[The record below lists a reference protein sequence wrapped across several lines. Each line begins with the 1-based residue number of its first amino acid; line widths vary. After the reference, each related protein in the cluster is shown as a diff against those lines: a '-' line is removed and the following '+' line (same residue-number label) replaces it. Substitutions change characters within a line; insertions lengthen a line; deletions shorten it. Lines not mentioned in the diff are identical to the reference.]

1 MDSKIDF
8 SFFHYAL
15 VEGSSK
21 YYLITHE
28 EEFYTLHISCPEQFT
43 TTSKVNDDNTNI
55 YTRDHKPIKLFAYSS
70 IL

>member
-1 MDSKIDF
+1 MNIQTSCNPWVG
-8 SFFHYAL
+8 SG
-15 VEGSSK
+15 GSSK

-55 YTRDHKPIKLFAYSS
+55 YTRDHKPIKLFVYSS